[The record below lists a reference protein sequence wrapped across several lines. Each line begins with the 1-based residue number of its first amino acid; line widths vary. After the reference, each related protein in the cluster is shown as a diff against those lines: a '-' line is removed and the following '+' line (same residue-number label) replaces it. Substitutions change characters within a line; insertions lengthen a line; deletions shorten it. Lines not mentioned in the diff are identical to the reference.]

1 MNKST
6 TSRIL
11 IIANFSI
18 VLYFT
23 LIGLINF
30 YKIDVVLIGVFR
42 EIFTLPFLIAQIVF
56 LGIGIVYLIKNKR
69 NLLVIISFLS
79 LVICSVIT
87 IGSFF

>member
-6 TSRIL
+6 TNRIL

-30 YKIDVVLIGVFR
+30 YKIDFVLIGVFR
-42 EIFTLPFLIAQIVF
+42 EVFTLPFLIAQIVF
-56 LGIGIVYLIKNKR
+56 LGIGISYLIKNKR

>member
-6 TSRIL
+6 TNRIL

-56 LGIGIVYLIKNKR
+56 LSVGIGYLIKNKR

>member
-6 TSRIL
+6 TNRIL

-23 LIGLINF
+23 LIWLINF
-30 YKIDVVLIGVFR
+30 YKIDFVLIGVFR
-42 EIFTLPFLIAQIVF
+42 EIFTLPVLIAQIVL
-56 LGIGIVYLIKNKR
+56 LGIGIGYLIKNKR

>member
-6 TSRIL
+6 TNRIL

-56 LGIGIVYLIKNKR
+56 LGIGIGYLIKNKR